1 MNKVNLKSGFV
12 ALAALGLS
20 VNVSAADLT
29 CNDIEFTP
37 EAFAV
42 YEYAD
47 KACLDI
53 VDRNGGTFAKFTG
66 TKVVPPDISP
76 GVSNFLRFKHSDGTI
91 GSRHKMSLPRN
102 FQVTLNDR
110 PVRLADVDPGQEIN
124 IYVGQEFWVSLLAVE
139 EAIVEEMIVEEIIEE
154 AIVEEIIEEEMEAE
168 LPTTAGPLPWLALF
182 GSLFLLLGGAL
193 RFSRKQ

>member
-37 EAFAV
+37 EAFAAYQYV
-42 YEYAD
+42 D
-47 KACLDI
+47 KACMDV
-53 VDRNGGTFAKFTG
+53 VDRHGGTFAKLTA
-66 TKVVPPDISP
+66 TKVVPPDIAP
-76 GVSNFLRFKHSDGTI
+76 GVSNFLRYKHNDGTT
-91 GSRHKMSLPRN
+91 GARHKSLLPRN
-102 FQVTLNDR
+102 FQVMLDDK
-110 PVRLADVDPGQEIN
+110 PVRLADVSEGQDIN
-124 IYVGQEFWVSLLAVE
+124 VYIGQEFWVSLLAVE

-154 AIVEEIIEEEMEAE
+154 AIVEEIIEEEMAAE

-193 RFSRKQ
+193 RLSRKQ